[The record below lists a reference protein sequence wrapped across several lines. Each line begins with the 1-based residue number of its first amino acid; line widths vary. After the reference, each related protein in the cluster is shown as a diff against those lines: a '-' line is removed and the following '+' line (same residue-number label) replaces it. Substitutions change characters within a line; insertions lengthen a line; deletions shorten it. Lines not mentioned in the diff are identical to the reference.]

1 MQATKMYACATKLT
15 FLNYLWVTGEK
26 KSGSSPMQTE
36 RGKAVQ
42 KRCARCTFQF
52 LIDWRWSCAWESE
65 TMILSE
71 KLNRNTKS
79 RFHFGCR
86 HIVRVNEIKNYRQN
100 NGSINSNIVQ
110 TSSIDECKIVFEAVW
125 IRANRSPTKLIL
137 KQDNKITKWRRRKRW
152 IAVWIPF

>member
-1 MQATKMYACATKLT
+1 MQLIRRCNKNVRMCCKIIVLKLFEWRQKNVGTNTKSLHREML
-15 FLNYLWVTGEK
+15 
-26 KSGSSPMQTE
+26 
-36 RGKAVQ
+36 
-42 KRCARCTFQF
+42 ARCTFQF

-100 NGSINSNIVQ
+100 NGSSNSNIVQ